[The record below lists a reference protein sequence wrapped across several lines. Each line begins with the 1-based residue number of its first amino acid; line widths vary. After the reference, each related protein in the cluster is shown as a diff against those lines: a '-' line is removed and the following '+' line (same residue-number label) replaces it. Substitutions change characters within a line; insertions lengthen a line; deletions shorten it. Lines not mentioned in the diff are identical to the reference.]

1 MLGGDTAHVDGPRG
15 IPLTTDIARYS
26 LLASAIAG
34 RRLAVRVAAA
44 TTLAYTDAQSIFIP
58 ADCPLSEVVNVV
70 VLHASILGAGTCH
83 PDVVHRLKGQP
94 RVTRRYFGLEA
105 RRATTE
111 LAGLIPTMSIPL
123 VDDTEAL
130 TRSADESLAIA
141 LSRQTVAELPSSL
154 GELRPKALLHR
165 LENPTASAVPNT
177 LKSGAPKFE
186 ESDADDDED
195 AERSRFLELMSSP
208 LGGNGRLAKLFAA
221 LSGASRK
228 SAKAGGGANDD
239 SPTKSVYGRR
249 WTGGGVQVPMRLAS
263 ASSTEDALSDG
274 GARYPEWDIYRR
286 RYRENYCVVREL
298 DPMGEG
304 DRIVDAMQL
313 RYPLGRFNLD
323 LRRSRHESQGEE
335 LDLDAVVRARA
346 DVRAGQTPDDRLYT
360 SIRRLGRDLG
370 VLILIDASGS
380 TGEKS
385 ANGRSACEAQMH
397 AAARIARTLELR
409 GDRVAIYGFNS
420 RGRANVYLYP
430 IKLFEKPLDSRWRTN
445 IARLSPAGFTRMGA
459 AIRHASAIL
468 AKRSG
473 TSRKVLVVLSDGFP
487 YDDGYE
493 AGYAMGDTRR
503 ALEEARRSRI
513 GSVCL
518 SLGSQSGD
526 SDLQKVFGSS
536 GFGRAESIEELGTDL
551 NRLFNHAIVTAEREA
566 DRSKSN
572 KYARAPRR
580 RATLTH
586 LQKEQ
591 V

>member
-1 MLGGDTAHVDGPRG
+1 MLGGATAHVDGPRG

-34 RRLAVRVAAA
+34 CKLTVSVAAA
-44 TTLAYTDAQSIFIP
+44 GTLAHTDAQSIFIP
-58 ADCPLSEVVNVV
+58 ADCPLSDVVNVV

-83 PDVVHRLKGQP
+83 PEVVQRLKGKP
-94 RVTRRYFGLEA
+94 RLTRRYFALEA

-111 LAGLIPTMSIPL
+111 LGRLIPPMSIQL
-123 VDDTEAL
+123 AGNTEAL
-130 TRSADESLAIA
+130 TCSANESLAIA
-141 LSRQTVAELPSSL
+141 LTRRTVAELPSSL
-154 GELRPKALLHR
+154 GELRPKALLQR
-165 LENPTASAVPNT
+165 LENLTASAAPST
-177 LKSGAPKFE
+177 YKSGAPKYE

-228 SAKAGGGANDD
+228 SAKAGGGADDD
-239 SPTKSVYGRR
+239 SPTNSVYGRR
-249 WTGGGVQVPMRLAS
+249 WTGGGVRVPMRLAN

-274 GARYPEWDIYRR
+274 GTRYPEWDVYRR

-298 DPMGEG
+298 DPTGEG
-304 DRIVDAMQL
+304 DRGVDAMQL

-323 LRRSRHESQGEE
+323 LRRSRRESQGEE
-335 LDLDAVVRARA
+335 LDLDAVVRARVDA
-346 DVRAGQTPDDRLYT
+346 RAGQTPDDRLFT

-385 ANGRSACEAQMH
+385 ANGRSACEAQVH
-397 AAARIARTLELR
+397 AAARIARTLEAR

-420 RGRANVYLYP
+420 RGRANVYVYP
-430 IKLFEKPLDSRWRTN
+430 IKLFENRLDSRWRTN

-493 AGYAMGDTRR
+493 SSYAMGDTRR
-503 ALEEARRSRI
+503 ALDEARRSGI

-526 SDLQKVFGSS
+526 SELQKVFGSS
-536 GFGRAESIEELGTDL
+536 GFGRAESIESLRTDL
-551 NRLFNHAIVTAEREA
+551 NRLFNHAILTAEREA
-566 DRSKSN
+566 DRSESN
-572 KYARAPRR
+572 KYSRAPRLW
-580 RATLTH
+580 ATLTH

>member
-1 MLGGDTAHVDGPRG
+1 ME
-15 IPLTTDIARYS
+15 
-26 LLASAIAG
+26 AS
-34 RRLAVRVAAA
+34 
-44 TTLAYTDAQSIFIP
+44 
-58 ADCPLSEVVNVV
+58 
-70 VLHASILGAGTCH
+70 
-83 PDVVHRLKGQP
+83 
-94 RVTRRYFGLEA
+94 
-105 RRATTE
+105 
-111 LAGLIPTMSIPL
+111 
-123 VDDTEAL
+123 

-141 LSRQTVAELPSSL
+141 LSRRTVAELPSSL

-165 LENPTASAVPNT
+165 LENPTASTAPNT

-208 LGGNGRLAKLFAA
+208 LGGNGRLAKLFVA

-249 WTGGGVQVPMRLAS
+249 WTGGGVQVPMRLAN

-274 GARYPEWDIYRR
+274 GGRYPEWDIYRR

-346 DVRAGQTPDDRLYT
+346 DVRAGQTPDDRLFT

-430 IKLFEKPLDSRWRTN
+430 VKLFEKPLDSRWRMN

-503 ALEEARRSRI
+503 ALDEARRSRI

-526 SDLQKVFGSS
+526 SDLQKIFGSS

-586 LQKEQ
+586 LQKAQ

>member
-1 MLGGDTAHVDGPRG
+1 MLGGDAAHVGGSEEARL
-15 IPLTTDIARYS
+15 ITEIARYS
-26 LLASAIAG
+26 VLASAIAG
-34 RRLAVRVAAA
+34 CRLTVSMAAA
-44 TTLAYTDAQSIFIP
+44 GTLAYTDAQSIFIP
-58 ADCPLSEVVNVV
+58 ADCPLFEVINVV
-70 VLHASILGAGTCH
+70 VLHASILGAGTCD
-83 PDVVHRLKGQP
+83 PDMVHRLKGKP
-94 RVTRRYFGLEA
+94 RPTRRYFALEA

-111 LAGLIPTMSIPL
+111 LAWLIPPMSNP
-123 VDDTEAL
+123 VVGNTQAL
-130 TRSADESLAIA
+130 PCSADESLAVA
-141 LSRQTVAELPSSL
+141 LSSQAVRELPSSL

-165 LENPTASAVPNT
+165 LENPTASAAPNT

-195 AERSRFLELMSSP
+195 AERSRFLELMSSL

-228 SAKAGGGANDD
+228 SPKAGGGANDD

-249 WTGGGVQVPMRLAS
+249 WTGGGVQVPMRLAN

-274 GARYPEWDIYRR
+274 GARYPEWDIYRH
-286 RYRENYCVVREL
+286 RYRENYCLVCEL

-304 DRIVDAMQL
+304 NRSVDAMQL

-323 LRRSRHESQGEE
+323 LRRSRHERQGEE

-346 DVRAGQTPDDRLYT
+346 DARAGQTPDDRLFT

-370 VLILIDASGS
+370 VLILLDASGS

-385 ANGRSACEAQMH
+385 ANGRSACEAQVH
-397 AAARIARTLELR
+397 AAARIARTLEAR

-420 RGRANVYLYP
+420 RGRTNVYLYP

-468 AKRSG
+468 MKRSG

-493 AGYAMGDTRR
+493 SSYAMGDTRR
-503 ALEEARRSRI
+503 ALDEARRSRI

-526 SDLQKVFGSS
+526 SELRKVFGSS
-536 GFGRAESIEELGTDL
+536 GFARAASIEDLGTDL
-551 NRLFNHAIVTAEREA
+551 NRLFNHAIVAAEREA
-566 DRSKSN
+566 DRSTHN
-572 KYARAPRR
+572 KYARAPRP

-586 LQKEQ
+586 RKKEE